1 MTNPFFE
8 ALAAPGPSP
17 LLGAHADTYGRL
29 IGSWEG
35 EAHDFPPGAP
45 PTVQAVEVHFAW
57 VLEGR
62 AVQDLW
68 ISPPRALRTAAAAG
82 RYGTTLRVFR
92 PERGDWQ
99 VVWLNPVSGVRCE
112 LVGRREGERVVQL
125 GLRAERPIRW
135 TFEEIHPQR
144 FLWQG
149 HVLEPDGVT
158 WRLETEF
165 RMRRTGPSTGT

>member
-1 MTNPFFE
+1 MTHEFPD

-17 LLGAHADTYGRL
+17 LLGSHADTYGRL

-35 EAHDFPPGAP
+35 EVHDFPRGAA
-45 PTVQAVEVHFAW
+45 PTVQDAEVHFAW

-68 ISPPRALRTAAAAG
+68 LSPPRSERTAASAG

-99 VVWLNPVSGVRCE
+99 VTWLNPVSGMRCE
-112 LVGRREGERVVQL
+112 LVGRREGERIVQV

-135 TFEEIHPQR
+135 TFEELTPAL

-149 HVLEPDGVT
+149 HVLEADGVT
-158 WRLETEF
+158 WRLEAEF
-165 RMRRTGPSTGT
+165 RMRRSG